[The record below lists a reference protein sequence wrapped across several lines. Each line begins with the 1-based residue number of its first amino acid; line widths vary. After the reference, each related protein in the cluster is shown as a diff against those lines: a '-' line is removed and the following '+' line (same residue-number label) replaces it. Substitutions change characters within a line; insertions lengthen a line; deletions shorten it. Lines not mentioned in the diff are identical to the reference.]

1 MAIMDKANKLNEEEL
16 NKVGGGYIHQS
27 GSFWELITNDGHR
40 IWTSGS
46 YETILEK
53 AAEGGYNTVEIDDD
67 FLNALRNGAVAYAVP
82 VDKK

>member
-1 MAIMDKANKLNEEEL
+1 MENMETQTLNKEEL
-16 NKVGGGYIHQS
+16 EGVSGGYIHKS
-27 GSFWELITNDGHR
+27 GSFWELITDDGHR

-67 FLNALRNGAVAYAVP
+67 FLNALRNGAVAFAEP
-82 VDKK
+82 VNQ